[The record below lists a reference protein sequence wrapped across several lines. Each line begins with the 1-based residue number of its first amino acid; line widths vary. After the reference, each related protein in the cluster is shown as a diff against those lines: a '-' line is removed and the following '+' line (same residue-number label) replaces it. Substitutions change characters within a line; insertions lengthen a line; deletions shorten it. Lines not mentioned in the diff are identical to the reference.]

1 MKLGLLAPQFGLGR
15 ITQTARDEPV
25 PAPPPATA
33 PAPAPAGPTIILKR
47 RRLVEDPRAASNADA
62 GSVPAGAK
70 LPKVHRLDALLP
82 PPPESPPAAAEERSA
97 VAPLPA
103 PKPRRRQDPVR
114 HPTLIRHVV
123 YETPP
128 PQQAP
133 GDEAAPAAE
142 GSVSGKD
149 VHAAMARLGETLDGL
164 IRAHDAYVDLDR
176 HLRKLRIP
184 GSGAGPGRTGDS

>member
-15 ITQTARDEPV
+15 ITPAARDEPV
-25 PAPPPATA
+25 PAPPTAT
-33 PAPAPAGPTIILKR
+33 APAPAGPTIILKR

-62 GSVPAGAK
+62 GGVPAGAK

-82 PPPESPPAAAEERSA
+82 PAPESPPAAAEERSA

-142 GSVSGKD
+142 GGVSGKD

-164 IRAHDAYVDLDR
+164 IRAHDAYVELDR

-184 GSGAGPGRTGDS
+184 GSGAGPRRTSDS

>member
-15 ITQTARDEPV
+15 ITPTARDEPAPEV
-25 PAPPPATA
+25 QPAPTPSPAA
-33 PAPAPAGPTIILKR
+33 PTIILKR
-47 RRLVEDPRAASNADA
+47 RRLVEDPRSAANGEA
-62 GSVPAGAK
+62 GSVPPEAK
-70 LPKVHRLDALLP
+70 QPKVHRLDALLLP
-82 PPPESPPAAAEERSA
+82 VPESPAAAADESNVVVPR
-97 VAPLPA
+97 PT
-103 PKPRRRQDPVR
+103 PKSRRRKDPVR

-128 PQQAP
+128 PREAP

-142 GSVSGKD
+142 GGVSGKE

-164 IRAHDAYVDLDR
+164 IRAHDAYADLDR

-184 GSGAGPGRTGDS
+184 GGGTGPRRTGDS